1 MSNNLKILI
10 GVIKAFKEYSIEDIA
25 KSIGYSRAHLNTL
38 MKTGD
43 YDVEKLLINKYGKDI
58 ESFFEQVNSVMSEP
72 EAEYGAVKIVD
83 ADELLVRDTLQNKI
97 MLREILRNQAKLL
110 AAQENRAVSEV
121 LDEMNESLRAES
133 SEEFDAL

>member
-1 MSNNLKILI
+1 MSNRLKILVGI
-10 GVIKAFKEYSIEDIA
+10 IQVIKDITQDDVAKAINYSRKRLGTLINTGDKKLERLLIKEYGNDLHDFF
-25 KSIGYSRAHLNTL
+25 GTVDQL
-38 MKTGD
+38 M
-43 YDVEKLLINKYGKDI
+43 
-58 ESFFEQVNSVMSEP
+58 EP

-110 AAQENRAVSEV
+110 AAQEIRAVSEV

-133 SEEFDAL
+133 EDEFDAL